1 MSTTN
6 TITVFGSATAGAAP
20 DTMAVTLGVEARHDR
35 AEGAYSLAA
44 SRAGDLV
51 AALEA
56 AAPGARLSTTG
67 IGLRARTV
75 WRNDENVLAGYEAD
89 TTLRLAQLDITRVSG
104 VLGAAVA
111 AGGDALRIHSVQAE
125 VSDPSPAWAAAR
137 EQAFAEARAK
147 AEQLAT
153 LAGCILG
160 KALRVKEVTQGGAL
174 PVLRVKAADMAAASM
189 PVAAGEQEITA
200 TLEVRWELVERG

>member
-6 TITVFGSATAGAAP
+6 SITVFGSATAGAVP

-51 AALEA
+51 ATLQD

-89 TTLRLAQLDITRVSG
+89 TTLRLAQVDIARVSG

-125 VSDPSPAWAAAR
+125 VSDPSLAWSAAR
-137 EQAFAEARAK
+137 DSAFAEARAK
-147 AEQLAT
+147 AEQLAA
-153 LAGCILG
+153 LAGCTLG
-160 KALRVKEVTQGGAL
+160 KALRVKEVTQDGAL

-189 PVAAGEQEITA
+189 PVAAGEQELTA
-200 TLEVRWELVERG
+200 TLEVRWELLERG